1 MKRLLIGLF
10 AALLLTSCQETMDER
25 CARECKEYTQK
36 KCPALI
42 TKGVTIDSLV
52 FTAESR
58 TLTYYFTTEG
68 VLDNQETITQ
78 HDLRGMLL
86 KELKNSTSM
95 KEYKEAG
102 YNFCYVYFSTK
113 NKGTR
118 LFEATFLKKD
128 YQ

>member
-1 MKRLLIGLF
+1 MKKLLLGLVG
-10 AALLLTSCQETMDER
+10 ALLLISCQETMDER
-25 CARECKEYTQK
+25 CARECKEYTKK

-42 TKGVTIDSLV
+42 TKGLTIDSLV
-52 FTAESR
+52 YSPESR

-68 VLDNQETITQ
+68 VLDNQLAIAQ

-86 KELKNSTSM
+86 KELKNSTTM
-95 KEYKEAG
+95 KDYKEAG
-102 YNFCYVYFSTK
+102 FNFCYVYYSTK

>member
-1 MKRLLIGLF
+1 MRK
-10 AALLLTSCQETMDER
+10 LLLGIVSFLLLVSCQETMDER
-25 CARECKEYTQK
+25 CDRECKEYTKK

-42 TKGVTIDSLV
+42 TTGVTIDSLI
-52 FTAESR
+52 FTQESR

-68 VLDNQETITQ
+68 VLDDMEALKQ

-86 KELKNSTSM
+86 KELKNSTAM

-102 YNFCYVYFSTK
+102 YNFSYVYYSTK

>member
-1 MKRLLIGLF
+1 MKNFFLVLVGSMLLIG
-10 AALLLTSCQETMDER
+10 CQETMDER
-25 CARECKEYTQK
+25 CARECKEYTKK

-52 FTAESR
+52 FTPESR

-68 VLDNQETITQ
+68 VLDNQQTIAQ

-95 KEYKEAG
+95 KDYKESG
-102 YNFCYVYFSTK
+102 YNFCYVYYSAK